1 MAHAVPGKRSPTRIR
16 SWRWLSVL
24 NFGCQYRCCVMLI
37 SRLLLVRAAIQTCLL
52 SLLSSFSTSVT
63 VAMGKGKLS
72 LIDVRAIVKELRGK
86 LLGLRVANIYHLS
99 AKCFLLKLSGQD
111 VKQTLLVESGAR
123 LHTTKYDR
131 EVDKMPSNF
140 AAKLRKHL
148 RLTKLED
155 VQQVGNDRIVDLQF
169 GRGDKCHHLILEFYV
184 SADDDAWAAMALRDS
199 A

>member
-1 MAHAVPGKRSPTRIR
+1 
-16 SWRWLSVL
+16 
-24 NFGCQYRCCVMLI
+24 
-37 SRLLLVRAAIQTCLL
+37 
-52 SLLSSFSTSVT
+52 
-63 VAMGKGKLS
+63 MGKGKLS

-155 VQQVGNDRIVDLQF
+155 IQQVGNDRIVDLQF

-184 SADDDAWAAMALRDS
+184 SCAHDARAAMALRDS
-199 A
+199 ARGGAQVDPSPRPFGVALNALYLCFSSLYV